1 MNCPRFETLLS
12 DYADGRIDARVR
24 SAAEQHLQGCP
35 NCSALL
41 AEVQELREDL
51 QNFPEI
57 RVSEELIDRILEKTS
72 GKPEAYSFWNDL
84 VLPTF
89 QPFLTQR
96 YAFATIM
103 MFVFLSFAVN
113 MMGPGFSVSSYSS
126 SLVAKA
132 DRVTDE
138 IYSKWREFND
148 LKRQVSEEIAFLK
161 EDLLGRIDYHMV
173 TVLFRSYSESIED
186 QDEEQTQEKSDEQS
200 NQEENSNGE

>member
-12 DYADGRIDARVR
+12 EYADGKVDARVR
-24 SAAEQHLQGCP
+24 SAAEQHLKGCP
-35 NCSALL
+35 DCSALL

-51 QNFPEI
+51 QNFPEVQ
-57 RVSEELIDRILEKTS
+57 VSEELINRILEKTS
-72 GKPEAYSFWNDL
+72 GKPEPYSIWSDL

-89 QPFLTQR
+89 QPFMTQR

-103 MFVFLSFAVN
+103 MFVFISFAVN

-132 DRVTDE
+132 DQVSDE
-138 IYSKWREFND
+138 IYRKWREFND

-161 EDLLGRIDYHMV
+161 EDLLGRIDYHLV
-173 TVLFRSYSESIED
+173 TVLFRSYSESID
-186 QDEEQTQEKSDEQS
+186 DPDEEQTQEKSEEQS